1 MTKYIHVLKK
11 NHLFFLV
18 DDSRQI
24 HWPTEL
30 FYRHYCR
37 QRERNTLCYCQ
48 SEDENCT
55 EHDQPQKY
63 TLIFLYNKLNLCQ
76 RGHVATGRG
85 GGLFFP
91 FFVNQ
96 PLSNIGNM

>member
-1 MTKYIHVLKK
+1 MTKYIHVLNKP
-11 NHLFFLV
+11 FFLV

-24 HWPTEL
+24 HWTTEL

-37 QRERNTLCYCQ
+37 QCERNTLCYCQ

-63 TLIFLYNKLNLCQ
+63 TLFFYIINSTLCQ

-85 GGLFFP
+85 GGGLIFP

-96 PLSNIGNM
+96 PLSNNGNM

>member
-11 NHLFFLV
+11 SPFFLV

-24 HWPTEL
+24 HWTTEL

-37 QRERNTLCYCQ
+37 QCERNTLCYCQ

-63 TLIFLYNKLNLCQ
+63 TLIFLYNKLNLVPTRACSN
-76 RGHVATGRG
+76 GKG
-85 GGLFFP
+85 GGLVFSLFC
-91 FFVNQ
+91 Q
-96 PLSNIGNM
+96 PTII